1 MNHQD
6 ELQHFTGE
14 IFEPEAPEE
23 GFEGRYDHEP
33 MLQKW
38 LRAIYQLR
46 MACRA
51 IHHNQGKTLR
61 MNHATNIMEC
71 DHCGESWD
79 MNELVSP
86 QLRVNRYGIQRSDID
101 ELKKASNL

>member
-14 IFEPEAPEE
+14 INEPEAPAE

-38 LRAIYQLR
+38 LRKMYQLR
-46 MACRA
+46 QACIA
-51 IHHNQGKTLR
+51 IGHKGKELSYDP
-61 MNHATNIMEC
+61 AKNILTCEG
-71 DHCGESWD
+71 CGLEMD
-79 MNELVSP
+79 LNPIVDA
-86 QLRVNRYGIQRSDID
+86 QLRVRRI
-101 ELKKASNL
+101 A